1 MELKNSYLHCSS
13 LQRLVVLNDSID
25 SFQTVKPHHLPSLLQ
40 KKQATEIFQS
50 LANRKVDQRILNQ
63 RFGFNN

>member
-13 LQRLVVLNDSID
+13 LQRLAELNDSMD
-25 SFQTVKPHHLPSLLQ
+25 KFQSVKPHHSPSMQQ
-40 KKQATEIFQS
+40 KKQATEIFLS
-50 LANRKVDQRILNQ
+50 PANRKVDQRILNQ